1 MTVITNA
8 ITDITAF
15 IYCGI
20 CSDNKDFSLQNVK
33 TAKQAGVSMAK
44 IQKWYFVVNSD

>member
-20 CSDNKDFSLQNVK
+20 CSDNKDFSLQNAK
-33 TAKQAGVSMAK
+33 TTNQAGASVAK
-44 IQKWYFVVNSD
+44 IQ